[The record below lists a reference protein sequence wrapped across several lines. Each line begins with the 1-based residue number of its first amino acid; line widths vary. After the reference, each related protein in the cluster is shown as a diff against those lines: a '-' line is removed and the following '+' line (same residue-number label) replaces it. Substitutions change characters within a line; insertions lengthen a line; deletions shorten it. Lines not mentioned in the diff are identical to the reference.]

1 MAKAG
6 PDRCAAPH
14 RLTQVLAVNRSLG
27 RLIAHF
33 AAGLWISAVVFP
45 FVDKNG
51 RERHI
56 KRWSQRLVDL
66 CGVQVRL
73 LNPEAV
79 VTKPGML
86 VSNHIS
92 WLDIFVINSLQP
104 CCFVAKSEIRSWPLM
119 GWLCYKAGTIFIA
132 RGRQREVRKTFE
144 GLVESLRSGE
154 IVAFFPEGTT
164 VAQGSLAPFHA
175 NLFEAAIQSE
185 APVLPC
191 ALRYVDSAGN
201 LHPAIDYVGD
211 MTLMQSIRAI
221 LNARGMTAELTVLP
235 AIRSVAT
242 HRRSLSQ
249 SARTAIAAALGQVE
263 ATSQASAAAGNQPE
277 LRVDPSAGR
286 Q

>member
-1 MAKAG
+1 
-6 PDRCAAPH
+6 
-14 RLTQVLAVNRSLG
+14 VNLSLG
-27 RLIAHF
+27 RLLAHF
-33 AAGLWISAVVFP
+33 AVGLWISAVIFP

-56 KRWSQRLVDL
+56 KRWSQRLVAL
-66 CGVQVRL
+66 CGVQIRL
-73 LNPEAV
+73 LNPKAV
-79 VTKPGML
+79 VVKPSML

-104 CCFVAKSEIRSWPLM
+104 CRFVAKSEIRSWPLM

-144 GLVESLRSGE
+144 GLVENLQAGE

-164 VAQGSLAPFHA
+164 VSQGGLGPFHA

-185 APVLPC
+185 SPVLPC
-191 ALRYVDSAGN
+191 ALRYVDESGR

-221 LNARGMTAELTVLP
+221 LKARDMTAEFTVLP
-235 AIRSVAT
+235 AIRSAAT
-242 HRRSLSQ
+242 HRRALSDA
-249 SARTAIAAALGQVE
+249 ARAAIAAALGQPE
-263 ATSQASAAAGNQPE
+263 MLSRASGAAGNPPVSHAD
-277 LRVDPSAGR
+277 LPDGR